1 MSAYN
6 QQMAAELLYFHD
18 PMCSWCWAF
27 RPAFMA
33 LRARLPS
40 DLTLRRVV
48 GGLAP
53 DNDQPM
59 PTEMQAKVKGF
70 WRTIQETV
78 PGTRFNF
85 AFWEQCTPRRST
97 YAACRAVLAAARL
110 SPKHEDLMIEAIQ
123 QAYYLDARNPS
134 DLDTLIELAAEI
146 GLDRERFAA
155 EIASDAV
162 EAQLSEE
169 VAFARASIHGFPSL
183 AVRTECALQPVEVDY
198 RDSEAMRKQIEAI
211 LTASSAGTERASD
224 RAAQ

>member
-1 MSAYN
+1 MV
-6 QQMAAELLYFHD
+6 AELLYFHD

-27 RPAFMA
+27 RPAFTA
-33 LRARLPS
+33 LRAQLPI
-40 DLTLRRVV
+40 DLTLRRMV

-59 PTEMQAKVKGF
+59 PEEMREKVKGF

-85 AFWEQCTPRRST
+85 AFWENCTPRRST
-97 YAACRAVLAAARL
+97 YNACRAVLAAARQ
-110 SPKHEDLMIEAIQ
+110 SPKHEELMIEAIQ
-123 QAYYLDARNPS
+123 RAYYLDARNPS

-146 GLDRERFAA
+146 GLDRDRFAT

-162 EAQLSEE
+162 EAQLREE
-169 VAFARASIHGFPSL
+169 VAFARSGRIHGFPSL
-183 AVRTECALQPVEVDY
+183 AVRSESGLQPIEVDY

-211 LTASSAGTERASD
+211 LTATSVR
-224 RAAQ
+224 